1 MNEITVWLP
10 WVGNLRLDEP
20 PENLEFYVMKSFHD
34 FTEGT
39 AKVYEFEDK
48 LHYLDNLR
56 KHLHAGSTDEHVRRL
71 VCKRVEHRMEEE
83 GDFPDREDFLCIE
96 FMEHCFDEGFM
107 PFHDTYYFGS
117 KSGKVFERKNADV
130 SFFRKHFLWRMPY
143 LCGAWYIDVRAIPEH
158 FSQADS

>member
-56 KHLHAGSTDEHVRRL
+56 KHLHAGSTDEHVL
-71 VCKRVEHRMEEE
+71 SLIH
-83 GDFPDREDFLCIE
+83 I
-96 FMEHCFDEGFM
+96 
-107 PFHDTYYFGS
+107 
-117 KSGKVFERKNADV
+117 
-130 SFFRKHFLWRMPY
+130 
-143 LCGAWYIDVRAIPEH
+143 
-158 FSQADS
+158 

>member
-10 WVGNLRLDEP
+10 FVGNLRLDEP

-56 KHLHAGSTDEHVRRL
+56 KVCTQGALTSMSEGLYASVWSTEWKKKAISRTERTFYALNLWSTVSMKGSCRFTTPIILEAKAETRSVCGLFCGLSARL
-71 VCKRVEHRMEEE
+71 
-83 GDFPDREDFLCIE
+83 
-96 FMEHCFDEGFM
+96 
-107 PFHDTYYFGS
+107 
-117 KSGKVFERKNADV
+117 
-130 SFFRKHFLWRMPY
+130 
-143 LCGAWYIDVRAIPEH
+143 
-158 FSQADS
+158 